1 MSSRSSTGVNVGG
14 SSILVIFVLLCL
26 TTFATLSLVSAQA
39 DKKLTDKA
47 AAAAVEFYA
56 ADSAA
61 EEKLAAIDKAIK
73 TAYLVEG
80 TEQSF
85 RNALQRSAPEN
96 VVFGADTVSY
106 TVPVNE
112 RQNLEV
118 ELRIPFSPGGAA
130 PRFERVKWLVVNTA
144 EWTPP
149 DDTLNLFG
157 GEDDLPLFGGGDGSL
172 PIFN

>member
-26 TTFATLSLVSAQA
+26 TTFATLSLVSAHA
-39 DKKLTDKA
+39 DEKLTQKA
-47 AAAAVEFYA
+47 AMAAAEFYA

-61 EEKLAAIDKAIK
+61 EEKLAQIDVILKNARL
-73 TAYLVEG
+73 AS
-80 TEQSF
+80 TEQDF
-85 RNALQRSAPEN
+85 RDAYQRAGLQD
-96 VVFGADTVSY
+96 VVFDGDMISY

-118 ELRIPFSPGGAA
+118 TLRAVYRPGEKLI
-130 PRFERVKWLVVNTA
+130 ERIKWQVVNTQ

-149 DDTLNLFG
+149 DDALNLFG
-157 GEDDLPLFGGGDGSL
+157 GEEDLPLFGGGNDGAL
-172 PIFN
+172 PLFG